1 MSDSITPSGTT
12 RTAFSISTND
22 LEING
27 DVTAGKFI
35 GSGEKITNINVDAI
49 NTGNALSKLFGGTN
63 NNSYIHQGLIFNNNS
78 EYGND
83 NKFLSSTKIR
93 WDNQANILYINDKNF
108 INDTSNHVISTSNIL
123 INYIESSSNHIIS
136 NILNHIETTLGIDN
150 TNGIPIASD
159 IRPGVVKV
167 GEGLFMSQDGFLSII
182 PEAVQITTPT
192 IIPQMDYQNLQQTR
206 VKSIYKKFIFTYN
219 HNRGKTFDLDP
230 LTN

>member
-49 NTGNALSKLFGGTN
+49 NTGNALNKLFGGTN

-78 EYGND
+78 TYGND

-93 WDNQANILYINDKNF
+93 WDNQANIPVSYTHL
-108 INDTSNHVISTSNIL
+108 
-123 INYIESSSNHIIS
+123 
-136 NILNHIETTLGIDN
+136 TL
-150 TNGIPIASD
+150 
-159 IRPGVVKV
+159 
-167 GEGLFMSQDGFLSII
+167 
-182 PEAVQITTPT
+182 PT
-192 IIPQMDYQNLQQTR
+192 IYS
-206 VKSIYKKFIFTYN
+206 V
-219 HNRGKTFDLDP
+219 
-230 LTN
+230 

>member
-49 NTGNALSKLFGGTN
+49 NKGNALNKLFGGTN

-78 EYGND
+78 PYDND
-83 NKFLSSTKIR
+83 SKFLSSSRIR

-108 INDTSNHVISTSNIL
+108 INDTSNYVINTSNTL
-123 INYIESSSNHIIS
+123 INYIETSSNNIVD
-136 NILNHIETTLGIDN
+136 NILSHIETTIGIDN

-159 IRPGVVKV
+159 TRPG
-167 GEGLFMSQDGFLSII
+167 II
-182 PEAVQITTPT
+182 
-192 IIPQMDYQNLQQTR
+192 
-206 VKSIYKKFIFTYN
+206 K
-219 HNRGKTFDLDP
+219 
-230 LTN
+230 